1 MPDPRVQNLARIVVE
16 YCVEVQPKN
25 RVAIIGFAEAAPLI
39 KELYR
44 EVLKA
49 GGYPLVNVQLD
60 GMDYIYFTEAND
72 DQITY
77 ISPLQELVSKEFEQM
92 IMLFSSP
99 NTRSLSNIDP
109 ARQRLQAQAYAE
121 LFKIR
126 MERAAK
132 GEQKWN
138 ISMYPT
144 NAHAQEAEMCLT
156 DFEDYVYGTCFA
168 DTDHP
173 IQKWLELS
181 KMQDRLVK
189 WLSGKKQ
196 VEVKGPNVDLKLSI
210 EGRKFK
216 NSDGKTNMP
225 SGEIFTGPV
234 EDSIEGWIRYSY
246 PGIYIGR
253 EVEDIELTF
262 EKGRVVKATAKKNEA
277 FLLELLDSDDGARY
291 VGEFAIGTNERVDR
305 FIKNMLFDEKMAGT
319 IHLALGS
326 GFPETGSKN
335 VSSIHWD
342 MLCDMHDG
350 GQIFVDGDLIY
361 ESGKF
366 KI

>member
-1 MPDPRVQNLARIVVE
+1 MTDPRVSNLARIVVE
-16 YCVEVQPKN
+16 YCVEVQPSN
-25 RVAIIGFAEAAPLI
+25 RVAIIGYAEAAPLI

-49 GGYPLVNVQLD
+49 GGHPLVNVRLE
-60 GMDYIYFTEAND
+60 GMDYIYFSEAND
-72 DQITY
+72 DQLKY
-77 ISPLQELVSKEFEQM
+77 VNPMQEMVVKEFEQM
-92 IMLFSSP
+92 IMLYSSP
-99 NTRSLSNIDP
+99 NTRSLSNIDS
-109 ARQRLQAQAYAE
+109 AKQRTQAQAHSE

-126 MERAAK
+126 MQRAAS

-138 ISMYPT
+138 ISMFPT
-144 NAHAQEAEMCLT
+144 NAHAQEAEMSLA

-168 DTDHP
+168 DTENP
-173 IQKWLELS
+173 IEQWLALS
-181 KMQDRLVK
+181 AMQQRLVE
-189 WLSGKKQ
+189 WLDGKKH
-196 VEVKGPNVDLKLSI
+196 VKVKGPNVDLELSI
-210 EGRKFK
+210 DGRKFK

-234 EDSIEGWIRYSY
+234 EDSVEGWARFSY
-246 PGIYIGR
+246 PGIYAGR
-253 EVEDIELTF
+253 EIEDIELTF
-262 EKGRVVKATAKKNEA
+262 EKGRVVKASAKKNEA
-277 FLLELLDSDDGARY
+277 MLLELLDSDEGARY

-319 IHLALGS
+319 IHLAVGA

-335 VSSIHWD
+335 VSSLHWD

-350 GQIFVDGDLIY
+350 GQIFVDDELIY
-361 ESGKF
+361 QSGQF

>member
-1 MPDPRVQNLARIVVE
+1 MPDPRVKNLARIVVE

-25 RVAIIGFAEAAPLI
+25 RVAIIGYAEAAPLI

-49 GGYPLVNVQLD
+49 GGYPLVNVQLE
-60 GMDYIYFTEAND
+60 GMDYIFYKEASD
-72 DQITY
+72 DQLQY
-77 ISPLQELVSKEFEQM
+77 INPMQELVTKEFEQM

-109 ARQRLQAQAYAE
+109 AKQRMQGQAYSE
-121 LFKIR
+121 LSKIR
-126 MERAAK
+126 MQRAAS

-144 NAHAQEAEMCLT
+144 NAHAQEAEMCLS
-156 DFEDYVYGTCFA
+156 DFQDYVYGTCFA
-168 DTDHP
+168 DTDNP
-173 IQKWLELS
+173 VERWLELS
-181 KMQDRLVK
+181 KKQERLVK
-189 WLSGKKQ
+189 LLSGKKQ
-196 VEVKGPNVDLKLSI
+196 VEIKGPNVDLRLSI

-234 EDSIEGWIRYSY
+234 EDSVEGWIRFSY
-246 PGIYIGR
+246 PGIFLGR
-253 EVEDIELTF
+253 EIEDIELTF
-262 EKGRVVKATAKKNEA
+262 EKGQVEKATAKKNEET
-277 FLLELLDSDDGARY
+277 LLKLLDTDEGARY
-291 VGEFAIGTNERVDR
+291 VGEFAIGTNERVNR

-335 VSSIHWD
+335 VSSLHWD

-361 ESGKF
+361 ESGEF
-366 KI
+366 KT